1 MPVKGEELLTQ
12 LGYTHHNLPL
22 EEALTPMVKGKAL
35 DKPKT
40 LFKQLP
46 EEEIEA
52 LTETMARRIAQAQ
65 G

>member
-1 MPVKGEELLTQ
+1 
-12 LGYTHHNLPL
+12 
-22 EEALTPMVKGKAL
+22 MVKGKAL

-52 LTETMARRIAQAQ
+52 LTEAMARRIARAQ